1 MFDPPEILAEQV
13 EEFAEAARQ
22 AIDARLRVHRG
33 ECPDFWEIVAGL
45 YARGQP
51 KAPEDTKN
59 HIPAPSVK
67 DSGRDGNVGRS
78 RDPIRHGHRLHG
90 WCHADQTP

>member
-13 EEFAEAARQ
+13 EEFAKAARQ
-22 AIDARLRVHRG
+22 AIDARLRKHRG

-51 KAPEDTKN
+51 KKPEDTKN
-59 HIPAPSVK
+59 HIPASSVS
-67 DSGRDGNVGRS
+67 DSGRGSDVGRYRNS
-78 RDPIRHGHRLHG
+78 IRHGYHLHG
-90 WCHADQTP
+90 WRHVDQTS